1 MKSHSKLPVFVLCFH
16 LRLAKARTYEI
27 SMQKRKGSSEE
38 ATAAEWNKIFA
49 SYVSNKNVLQFQKLK
64 KIYYEN
70 GWSNPTRV
78 AFGFSKIAKDLHSV
92 SSPQHT
98 NIQKMG
104 KPRYGSE
111 LDF

>member
-1 MKSHSKLPVFVLCFH
+1 MKCLCRNGKDQVKKQQ
-16 LRLAKARTYEI
+16 LQNGTKSLLATYLT
-27 SMQKRKGSSEE
+27 KD
-38 ATAAEWNKIFA
+38 
-49 SYVSNKNVLQFQKLK
+49 VLQFQKLK

-98 NIQKMG
+98 NIQKME